1 MRFDNR
7 RQLAGD
13 AAAHAQSDRLADT
26 LPNTVTESLTK
37 PVPDRVAVAKPC
49 ARMFPA
55 AGRDFIQ
62 GDDHRRSRGLA
73 SGL

>member
-13 AAAHAQSDRLADT
+13 AAVHAQSDRLADT
-26 LPNTVTESLTK
+26 FPRTVTESLTK
-37 PVPDRVAVAKPC
+37 PIPDRVAVAKSC